1 MAKRSLRF
9 PRMRPPRNFGEL
21 RNSVIPRLHRARNFL
36 VFLFHGLL
44 AVGLGAAIAHAG
56 PPGQLDDPHAI
67 GEGNVEFIVASSAA
81 EQAGEVG
88 LHGPALDFTV
98 GVVDGLDFL
107 LVGGG
112 FFVVKSGEEK
122 SESGLLTTGFKW
134 QPLAGSEWSA
144 AWTPTVVIEVEG
156 ERRVAISNAIQV
168 ERSFGRFAAGT
179 DFSYT
184 WIDDHSDV
192 WQGGVYGLYS
202 ATERLT
208 LLAEVWFENSDLD
221 VTLGLDG
228 ATANATDFAFNL
240 GLDWEVLDRLHLLAS
255 SGTGIASDN
264 RERIGWQAYL
274 GFQWVWSRNG
284 ASPAT
289 GTLR

>member
-1 MAKRSLRF
+1 
-9 PRMRPPRNFGEL
+9 
-21 RNSVIPRLHRARNFL
+21 
-36 VFLFHGLL
+36 LL
-44 AVGLGAAIAHAG
+44 AVGLGPAFAHAG
-56 PPGQLDDPHAI
+56 PPGFLDDPHAI
-67 GEGNVEFIVASSAA
+67 GEGNVESILASSAA
-81 EQAGEVG
+81 EQAGEIG
-88 LHGPALDFTV
+88 LHGPVLDFTV
-98 GVVDGLDFL
+98 GIVDGLDFL

-112 FFVVKSGEEK
+112 FFVVQSGEEK
-122 SESGLLTTGFKW
+122 SESGLLMTGFKW

-144 AWTPTVVIEVEG
+144 AWTPMVVIEVEG

-179 DFSYT
+179 DLSYT
-184 WIDDHSDV
+184 WIDDHTDV
-192 WQGGVYGLYS
+192 WRGGVYGLYS

-208 LLAEVWFENSDLD
+208 LLAEVWFENSLLD

-228 ATANATDFAFNL
+228 ATASATDFGFNL
-240 GLDWEVLDRLHLLAS
+240 GLDWEFLDRLHLLAS

-274 GFQWVWSRNG
+274 GFQWFWSRNG

>member
-1 MAKRSLRF
+1 
-9 PRMRPPRNFGEL
+9 
-21 RNSVIPRLHRARNFL
+21 
-36 VFLFHGLL
+36 
-44 AVGLGAAIAHAG
+44 
-56 PPGQLDDPHAI
+56 
-67 GEGNVEFIVASSAA
+67 
-81 EQAGEVG
+81 
-88 LHGPALDFTV
+88 
-98 GVVDGLDFL
+98 
-107 LVGGG
+107 
-112 FFVVKSGEEK
+112 
-122 SESGLLTTGFKW
+122 
-134 QPLAGSEWSA
+134 
-144 AWTPTVVIEVEG
+144 VVIEIEG

-192 WQGGVYGLYS
+192 WRGGVYGLYS

-264 RERIGWQAYL
+264 RERIGWQDYL